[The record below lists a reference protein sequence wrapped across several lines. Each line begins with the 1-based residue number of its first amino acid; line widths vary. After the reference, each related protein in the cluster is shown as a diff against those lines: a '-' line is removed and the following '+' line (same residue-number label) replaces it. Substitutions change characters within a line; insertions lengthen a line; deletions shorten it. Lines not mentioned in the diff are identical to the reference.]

1 MCKHTSSILNCVFI
15 DESLQVLMMSQ
26 SGTKPNPKKMIVL
39 MSLGLLIPIFLV
51 SMAYLAVSSDEKNQQ
66 KYQQQQAEMLKRI
79 KAREAAEQAA
89 SKPTVELSEQQARN
103 N

>member
-1 MCKHTSSILNCVFI
+1 
-15 DESLQVLMMSQ
+15 MSQ
-26 SGTKPNPKKMIVL
+26 SGAKPNPKKMIIL

-66 KYQQQQAEMLKRI
+66 KYQQQQAEMLERI

>member
-1 MCKHTSSILNCVFI
+1 
-15 DESLQVLMMSQ
+15 MSQ
-26 SGTKPNPKKMIVL
+26 SGSKPNPKKMIIL

-66 KYQQQQAEMLKRI
+66 KYKQQQAEMLERI

-89 SKPTVELSEQQARN
+89 SNATVEPSEQQTSK
-103 N
+103 

>member
-1 MCKHTSSILNCVFI
+1 
-15 DESLQVLMMSQ
+15 MSQ
-26 SGTKPNPKKMIVL
+26 SGAKPNPKKMIIL

-66 KYQQQQAEMLKRI
+66 KYKQQQAEMLERI

>member
-1 MCKHTSSILNCVFI
+1 
-15 DESLQVLMMSQ
+15 MSQ
-26 SGTKPNPKKMIVL
+26 SGAKPHPKKMIIL

-66 KYQQQQAEMLKRI
+66 KYQQQQAEMLERI

-89 SKPTVELSEQQARN
+89 SKPTVELSEQQASK
-103 N
+103 

>member
-1 MCKHTSSILNCVFI
+1 
-15 DESLQVLMMSQ
+15 MSQ
-26 SGTKPNPKKMIVL
+26 SGAKPNPKKMIIL

-66 KYQQQQAEMLKRI
+66 KYKQQQAEMLERI

-89 SKPTVELSEQQARN
+89 LRYLEASWRT
-103 N
+103 

>member
-1 MCKHTSSILNCVFI
+1 
-15 DESLQVLMMSQ
+15 MSQ
-26 SGTKPNPKKMIVL
+26 SGAKPNPKKMIIL

-66 KYQQQQAEMLKRI
+66 KYQQQQAEMLERI

-89 SKPTVELSEQQARN
+89 SKPSVELSEQQASK
-103 N
+103 

>member
-1 MCKHTSSILNCVFI
+1 
-15 DESLQVLMMSQ
+15 MSQ
-26 SGTKPNPKKMIVL
+26 SGAKPNPKKMIIL

-66 KYQQQQAEMLKRI
+66 KYQQQQAEMLERI
-79 KAREAAEQAA
+79 KAREADEQAA